1 METNIKFPLFIIIA
15 SLSISLGASVVLIRN
30 NGQLDSSITST
41 TVPVT
46 NSTATTPVAPAAT
59 PTTTSQPS
67 QTTTNNPKTVYC
79 GIADM
84 PEGACNVIRSIQQNG
99 IKENNNVTFD
109 TSQVPSAAKVSIDEH
124 SWKKVSESL
133 SQVEVTL
140 SALGKKQT
148 GLIYL
153 QLVNG
158 TWKATGYKVS

>member
-15 SLSISLGASVVLIRN
+15 SLSISLGAGVVLIRN
-30 NGQLDSSITST
+30 NGQLDSSITSA

-46 NSTATTPVAPAAT
+46 NSTATTPVAPAAV
-59 PTTTSQPS
+59 PATTSQPS
-67 QTTTNNPKTVYC
+67 QTTTNNPKTFYC

>member
-1 METNIKFPLFIIIA
+1 METNIKLPIFIMIA
-15 SLSISLGASVVLIRN
+15 SLSMSFVAVAVLIRN
-30 NGQLDSSITST
+30 NGQLDSVITST
-41 TVPVT
+41 TVPAT
-46 NSTATTPVAPAAT
+46 NSTATTPAAPTAAPST
-59 PTTTSQPS
+59 ASQPS
-67 QTTTNNPKTVYC
+67 QTTADNSKTVYC

-109 TSQVPSAAKVSIDEH
+109 TSQVPSAAKVSVDEH

-133 SQVEVTL
+133 SQIDVTL